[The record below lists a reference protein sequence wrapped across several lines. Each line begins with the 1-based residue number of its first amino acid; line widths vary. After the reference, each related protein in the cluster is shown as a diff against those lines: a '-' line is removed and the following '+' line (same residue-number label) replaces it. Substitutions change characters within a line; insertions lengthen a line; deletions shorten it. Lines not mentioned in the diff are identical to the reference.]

1 MKRKK
6 RKIRKIIDTYW
17 LIDNSILLTLNQA
30 QRDALDAKR
39 HILYPP
45 IQLIENAWHGINR
58 RRALFLFENTIN
70 IEHWTDRAKANLLGI
85 HTGRYHRT
93 IKKLSTKTILN
104 EQSETERQEIERQA
118 REAVKRMDEQ
128 AHNLKNLKSLINRD
142 AEELFELSK
151 KSRNMSD
158 KELWRA
164 FNQTN
169 RIISKR
175 DRTPYRPIVNVKYV
189 PDIRK
194 YLKKYRE
201 LCSVDTPEKADAWV
215 MAIIEF
221 IGDFQ
226 FVLDYLDTKE
236 IISVTDD
243 ERTQI
248 VRRYENEGKPDIFQ
262 FAPYAATTF
271 KLFMTMYL
279 FLIENKRNS
288 TPREVLRDYE
298 YLYYA
303 LDENVNF
310 VSADKGQKRFIEEI
324 PTLEQVRDRFTYVD
338 RKDPQAIEIWLKSIN
353 IDM

>member
-6 RKIRKIIDTYW
+6 RKIIDTYW
-17 LIDNSILLTLNQA
+17 LIDNSIQLTLTQA
-30 QRDALDAKR
+30 QRDALDAKC

-45 IQLIENAWHGINR
+45 IQLIENARHGINR

-70 IEHWTDRAKANLLGI
+70 IEHWAERAKANLLGT
-85 HTGRYHRT
+85 HTGHYHRT
-93 IKKLSTKTILN
+93 IKKLSTKTILY
-104 EQSETERQEIERQA
+104 EQTEAERQEIERQA
-118 REAVKRMDEQ
+118 RETAKRMDEQ
-128 AHNLKNLKSLINRD
+128 ADSLKNLESLINRG

-151 KSRNMSD
+151 KCKNMSD
-158 KELWRA
+158 KELLRA
-164 FNQTN
+164 FNQANMKTSKFDG
-169 RIISKR
+169 ISH
-175 DRTPYRPIVNVKYV
+175 RPIVGVKNV
-189 PDIRK
+189 PNIRE

-221 IGDFQ
+221 TGDFQ

-248 VRRYENEGKPDIFQ
+248 MHRYESEGKPDIFQ
-262 FAPYAATTF
+262 FSPYAATAI

-279 FLIENKRNS
+279 FLIENKLNS
-288 TPREVLRDYE
+288 TSREVLRDYE

-303 LDENVNF
+303 LDDNVNF
-310 VSADKGQKRFIEEI
+310 VSADKGHRRFIEEI
-324 PTLEQVRDRFTYVD
+324 PTLELVRNRFTYVD
-338 RKDPQAIEIWLKSIN
+338 RKDPQAIEKWLKSIG